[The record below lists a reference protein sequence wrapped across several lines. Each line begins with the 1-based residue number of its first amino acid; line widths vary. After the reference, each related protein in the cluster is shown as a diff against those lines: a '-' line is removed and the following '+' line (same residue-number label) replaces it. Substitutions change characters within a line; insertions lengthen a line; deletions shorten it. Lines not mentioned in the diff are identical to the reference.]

1 MFETNDQKRYIVVND
16 TKIPLSR
23 VINDCDLN
31 LCVPTKKGD
40 SLSSILQKLC
50 NTVSTDSLVE
60 ESDPIFLASPAY
72 GITAPDIN
80 NWNSAYDN
88 TIVSASFSGTD
99 TKTLTLVQQD
109 GGIITASFS
118 DIYNSNYWS
127 LTGNSGTSSSTN
139 FLGTTDTESLR
150 FRVNN
155 TLAGR
160 LDWYPGDPNESSV
173 AFGVNAL
180 QAMDIQGGPYLCGSV
195 AIGSA
200 ALKNNTYGE
209 NVAVG
214 MGAMRDAV
222 TAWRNTVMGEYSMFY
237 GRGGQLNAFFGTF
250 SAEMNT
256 GASYN
261 AGFGAETLRGNK
273 QGDWNTAAGIW
284 ALRWNTTVVDSITVT
299 NGGSGYTT
307 ATVTISAPDPSSPGA
322 PSTQATATATIDA
335 GVITAITVTNKG
347 KGYSNEVNPVTV
359 TITGDGTDATATAT
373 LKSGRWNT
381 GIGANSF
388 WSGRVNQYCT
398 GVGMWSGVGAGGNE
412 ASDIDEYSTFI
423 GYAASRSSTIP
434 NTTPLVKSTAIGYNA
449 KVGADKAIV
458 LGATGVDQPNIG
470 IGTIAPT
477 DTLHLVG
484 TFRYQ
489 DGTEQ
494 NGYILTSDADGVASW
509 QAAPAGY
516 TDEEAQDAVG
526 NILTDGNGFNFDYD
540 DLTPAITLSTSLTQ
554 NSIPFIGVGG
564 ALTEDN
570 TRLYYF
576 GNHIYVNSIKIG
588 RGAADDSQ
596 SVVIGN
602 NAGANLIAGGTNN
615 VFLGYNAGNAIQ
627 TGDWNVAIGWKAMES
642 QTTGSGATNVVAI
655 GQQAVNV
662 TNASGLVAVG
672 AAAAGLY
679 GGTVSSVYIGTA
691 AGYQSITD
699 KTHANDGNVGIGVN
713 SLYKVSCTGGGLNGR
728 NNTAI
733 GYLSGFGVTT
743 GQGNIHLGVNSGGAG
758 TGTGSFN
765 IAIGLNSRYT
775 LSGANYNI
783 AVGYSALFA
792 AQTNSDYNVAIGHSA
807 GSSITTGAYNV
818 IIGGHTGASIAT
830 LSNNILIADGQG
842 NLRLSFDNTGVG
854 YLQTVNNDNTEDKL
868 LTWNSTS
875 KEIEYR
881 DVSTIAVAETDPVF
895 LASAAAGITGT
906 DITNWNTAFGW
917 GNHASAGYAL
927 DANVVHLTGN
937 ESIGG
942 TKTFTSDIILPDEA
956 YGVGWNGS
964 LEAPTKNAI
973 YDKIESLSFGEA
985 NTASNVGT
993 GADVFKQKSG
1003 VDLQFRT
1010 ITAGTGITVTENT
1023 NEVEV
1028 KVKAYNDFDTAS
1040 IQTTNATP
1048 TTIYTFTPTAYSRG
1062 IFEVTMVSVNTLA
1075 AEGLSGKKLV
1085 HFSHDGTNTTILAT
1099 TNVET
1104 DYIDAGV
1111 STITWGIT
1119 AAGGTLVV
1127 DVTGE
1132 VGKTIDWSMTFTS
1145 KYLTYTP

>member
-237 GRGGQLNAFFGTF
+237 GRSGQLNAFFGAF

-359 TITGDGTDATATAT
+359 TITGDGTGATATAT

-470 IGTIAPT
+470 IGTITPSYRLDVVGDIRIDGGNQLIINQSA
-477 DTLHLVG
+477 DTFTTPPYVNNDIIPQIVIKDATG
-484 TFRYQ
+484 TNETLSIKGVSYINGSPNTWWNSIYIG
-489 DGTEQ
+489 DGIDTG
-494 NGYILTSDADGVASW
+494 NVFS
-509 QAAPAGY
+509 
-516 TDEEAQDAVG
+516 VG
-526 NILTDGNGFNFDYD
+526 NTVMGSRAF
-540 DLTPAITLSTSLTQ
+540 
-554 NSIPFIGVGG
+554 
-564 ALTEDN
+564 
-570 TRLYYF
+570 
-576 GNHIYVNSIKIG
+576 VNPNN
-588 RGAADDSQ
+588 AHWN
-596 SVVIGN
+596 VVIG
-602 NAGANLIAGGTNN
+602 ADAAVAASSGYTN
-615 VFLGYNAGNAIQ
+615 
-627 TGDWNVAIGWKAMES
+627 NVAIGFRAAKA
-642 QTTGSGATNVVAI
+642 QTTGISNVMIGDKSGLSQTSGSWNTYVGQQSGIYVLTGQDNTLI
-655 GQQAVNV
+655 GQSAGNSILNGSYNV
-662 TNASGLVAVG
+662 ILGGALYGTTYDKSYNTAVG
-672 AAAAGLY
+672 KNALNDQAG
-679 GGTVSSVYIGTA
+679 SSNY
-691 AGYQSITD
+691 
-699 KTHANDGNVGIGVN
+699 
-713 SLYKVSCTGGGLNGR
+713 
-728 NNTAI
+728 NTA
-733 GYLSGFGVTT
+733 LGFGAGRYVT
-743 GQGNIHLGVNSGGAG
+743 GNSNV
-758 TGTGSFN
+758 F
-765 IAIGLNSRYT
+765 IGLNA
-775 LSGANYNI
+775 GAF
-783 AVGYSALFA
+783 V
-792 AQTNSDYNVAIGHSA
+792 QT
-807 GSSITTGAYNV
+807 T
-818 IIGGHTGASIAT
+818 
-830 LSNNILIADGQG
+830 SNKLYI
-842 NLRLSFDNTGVG
+842 DNTNTSSPLIYGEFDTDFLRINGALDVTG
-854 YLQTVNNDNTEDKL
+854 QLTLQTVNNDNTEDKL

-956 YGVGWNGS
+956 YGIGWNGS
-964 LEAPTKNAI
+964 LEAPTKNAV
-973 YDKIESLSFGEA
+973 YDKIESLSFGEV
-985 NTASNVGT
+985 NTASNVGA

-1003 VDLQFRT
+1003 VDLEFRT

-1023 NEVEV
+1023 NEVEI

-1085 HFSHDGTNTTILAT
+1085 HFSHDGTDITILAT
-1099 TNVET
+1099 TDVET

-1111 STITWGIT
+1111 PTITWSIT

-1132 VGKTIDWSMTFTS
+1132 VGKTIDWSMVYTS